1 MITFYGNKVTANELA
16 KLLILDRL
24 ECLLDFSDE
33 AIDGCQ
39 LYEGPEPTKA
49 EREAIKAQIEKRF
62 AGIYSYLGADKLYS
76 KTTKR

>member
-24 ECLLDFSDE
+24 ECLMDFSDE

-62 AGIYSYLGADKLYS
+62 AGIYSYLGADKLYD
-76 KTTKR
+76 KTTRR

>member
-33 AIDGCQ
+33 AIESCIE
-39 LYEGPEPTKA
+39 YEGPKPTDA
-49 EREAIKAQIEKRF
+49 ELKAIKEQMQKRYESV
-62 AGIYSYLGADKLYS
+62 ASYLGAEKLYR
-76 KTTKR
+76 KALKP

>member
-1 MITFYGNKVTANELA
+1 MIKFYGNKVTANELA
-16 KLLILDRL
+16 KLLILDKL
-24 ECLLDFSDE
+24 ECLIEYSDE

-62 AGIYSYLGADKLYS
+62 AGVYSYLGADKLYN
-76 KTTKR
+76 KAMKR